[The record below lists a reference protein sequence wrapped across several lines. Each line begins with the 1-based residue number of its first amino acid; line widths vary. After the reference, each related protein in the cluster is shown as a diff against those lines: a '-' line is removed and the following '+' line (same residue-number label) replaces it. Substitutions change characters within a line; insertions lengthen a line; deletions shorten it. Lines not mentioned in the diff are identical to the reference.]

1 MAELSIF
8 FIKLALATFA
18 FVLIGWFGARD
29 RRIAGM
35 LLTFPLLNGIAMLTG
50 VDPVGIAAT
59 IYLIVL
65 WNCLLFLVVMHRTER
80 LPPLRAGTSLE
91 ASIVLRAAFWIVLWA
106 VGAALLAWFRDA
118 LPSAGW
124 LFALAA
130 VMAAVYVARWWRP
143 PLPESSP
150 AFARMWLNA
159 RGVIRIAC
167 FFAAFGILS
176 AVAYYWRDDRWV
188 GWASALPLPG
198 IFALATLS
206 VTQRRHEM
214 ASLGDTVM
222 FGPLLVIPFNWLLAR
237 AIIQLRADGAG
248 TIPEIVTV
256 LLFWIAAA
264 ALVFVAVPWFARRRD
279 RCSIYPPSRL
289 LG

>member
-8 FIKLALATFA
+8 VIKLALATFA

-29 RRIAGM
+29 RRIAGV

-65 WNCLLFLVVMHRTER
+65 WNCLLFLVVMHRYER
-80 LPPLRAGTSLE
+80 LPPLRAGMSPE
-91 ASIVLRAAFWIVLWA
+91 GSIILRAAVWIVLWA

-124 LFALAA
+124 LFALGA

-143 PLPESSP
+143 PQPQSSP
-150 AFARMWLNA
+150 TFASMWINS

-206 VTQRRHEM
+206 VTQSRNEL

-237 AIIQLRADGAG
+237 AIIQLRTDGAG
-248 TIPEIVTV
+248 TLAEIVTV

-264 ALVFVAVPWFARRRD
+264 ALVFVAVPWFARWRD

>member
-8 FIKLALATFA
+8 FIKLALATLA

-29 RRIAGM
+29 RRIAGV

-80 LPPLRAGTSLE
+80 LPPLRVGTSLE
-91 ASIVLRAAFWIVLWA
+91 ASIILRAACWIALWA

-124 LFALAA
+124 LFGLAA
-130 VMAAVYVARWWRP
+130 VMAAVYIARWWRP
-143 PLPESSP
+143 PLAQSSP
-150 AFARMWLNA
+150 TFGGMWLNA
-159 RGVIRIAC
+159 RGAIRIAC

-206 VTQRRHEM
+206 VTQSRDEIV
-214 ASLGDTVM
+214 SLGDTVM

-237 AIIQLRADGAG
+237 AIIQLRAETAG

-264 ALVFVAVPWFARRRD
+264 ALVFVAVPWFSRWRD
-279 RCSIYPPSRL
+279 RCSTYPPSRL

>member
-29 RRIAGM
+29 RRIGGA

-65 WNCLLFLVVMHRTER
+65 WNCLLFLVVMHRYER
-80 LPPLRAGTSLE
+80 LPPLRADVSSE
-91 ASIVLRAAFWIVLWA
+91 AAIVQRAACWIVLWA
-106 VGAALLAWFRDA
+106 AGAALLAHFRDV
-118 LPSAGW
+118 LPSAWW
-124 LFALAA
+124 LFAFGVVIAA
-130 VMAAVYVARWWRP
+130 IYVARWWRA
-143 PLPESSP
+143 PLPHAP
-150 AFARMWLNA
+150 VTFGGMWLNA
-159 RGVIRIAC
+159 RGAIRIAC
-167 FFAAFGILS
+167 FLAAFGILS

-206 VTQRRHEM
+206 VTQSRDEI
-214 ASLGDTVM
+214 ASLGNTVLL
-222 FGPLLVIPFNWLLAR
+222 GPLLVIPFNWLLAR
-237 AIIQLRADGAG
+237 AIVQLRADAAG
-248 TIPEIVTV
+248 TLAEIVTV

-264 ALVFVAVPWFARRRD
+264 ALVFVAVPWLARWRD
-279 RCSIYPPSRL
+279 GVRPR
-289 LG
+289 

>member
-8 FIKLALATFA
+8 STKLALATFA

-29 RRIAGM
+29 RRIGGV

-50 VDPVGIAAT
+50 VDPVGVAAT

-65 WNCLLFLVVMHRTER
+65 WNCLLFLVVMHRYER
-80 LPPLRAGTSLE
+80 LPPLRADVRPES
-91 ASIVLRAAFWIVLWA
+91 SILLRAAWWIVLWST
-106 VGAALLAWFRDA
+106 GAALLAWFRDA

-124 LFALAA
+124 LFAGA
-130 VMAAVYVARWWRP
+130 VVVAVIYVTQWWRL
-143 PLPESSP
+143 PLPHLP
-150 AFARMWLNA
+150 VTFGGMWLNP
-159 RGVIRIAC
+159 RGFIRIAC
-167 FFAAFGILS
+167 FVAAFGILS

-206 VTQRRHEM
+206 ATRRRDEIV
-214 ASLGDTVM
+214 SLGDTVLL
-222 FGPLLVIPFNWLLAR
+222 GPLLVIPFNWLLAR
-237 AIIQLRADGAG
+237 AIVRLRADEVG
-248 TIPEIVTV
+248 TLAEIVTV
-256 LLFWIAAA
+256 LLFWIVAA
-264 ALVFVAVPWFARRRD
+264 ALVFVAVPRFARWRDGVRR
-279 RCSIYPPSRL
+279 